1 MMRSFLMLDFV
12 GNSERFNE
20 GYVPPKELPL
30 DPRMGGSHRR
40 GGGTFVPTVVATDS
54 RIWREWFDVA
64 PGSEAVDLGD
74 LVGELGS
81 GSGEDSWLSVA
92 SLEAG

>member
-1 MMRSFLMLDFV
+1 MLDFV

-54 RIWREWFDVA
+54 WIWREWFDVE
-64 PGSEAVDLGD
+64 PGGEAVDLED
-74 LVGELGS
+74 LTGELGS
-81 GSGEDSWLSVA
+81 GAGKDVWLSA
-92 SLEAG
+92 ATLEAG